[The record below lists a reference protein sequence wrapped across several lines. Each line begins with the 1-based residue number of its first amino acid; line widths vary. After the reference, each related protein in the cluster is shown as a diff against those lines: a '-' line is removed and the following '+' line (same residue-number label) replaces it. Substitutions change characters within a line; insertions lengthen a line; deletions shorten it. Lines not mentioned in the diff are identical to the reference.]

1 MTGWFKVPWKERNGS
16 PQLLKD
22 MSVPCA
28 VKVQAKGEESSEP
41 LLLEAYCWRSKA
53 VRECCAIALLST
65 V

>member
-41 LLLEAYCWRSKA
+41 LLLEAYC
-53 VRECCAIALLST
+53 
-65 V
+65 